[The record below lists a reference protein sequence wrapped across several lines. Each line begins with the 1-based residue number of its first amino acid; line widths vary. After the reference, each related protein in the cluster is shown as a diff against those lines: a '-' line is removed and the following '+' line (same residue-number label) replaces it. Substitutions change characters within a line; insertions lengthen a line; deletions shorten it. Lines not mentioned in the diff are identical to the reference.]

1 MEREKTRIPTGR
13 RAQPRI
19 QRPPVPARPSLPVA
33 QPQTP
38 HIPARMVNEWVYCPR
53 LAYLE
58 WVEGEWADSSDTAQG
73 KRVHRRVDKR
83 SGRMPAPDEL
93 GAEAVRVRSVTL
105 SSERLGVIAKMDVVD
120 VRDGFVMPVDFKK
133 GKRPHV
139 AAGVYEPERVQL
151 CVQAM
156 ILEDNGYTVERAA
169 IWYAGSRERVPVTL
183 DDELRVRTLDAIRDL
198 RAAAE
203 AGVRPPP
210 LEDSP
215 KCPRCSLAGI
225 CLPDETNLFK
235 TGQPVR
241 PLNPSDDPALPLYV
255 QTPGA
260 RLRKRGRRLIIE
272 TDDGKVEVPLI
283 DVSQVLLFGPVS
295 VTTPALHALMRAEI
309 PVSWFSTG
317 GWFLGH
323 TIGTGNGNVSVRE
336 SQYRAA
342 FSEAR
347 RLDFARDLVEAK
359 IRNSRTMLR
368 RNWRAEYG
376 VDGKDTALAG
386 LKRVARHARHAKNLQ
401 QLLGFEGEA
410 AAIYFGSFQRMLARG
425 EGRGL
430 DEFLFSSR
438 NRRPPADPVNAMLSL
453 GYAVLTRAMTHTLS
467 AVGLDPYMG
476 LYHRLRHG
484 RPALALDLM
493 EPFRPIIAD
502 STVIQV
508 VNNGE
513 IKPSDFV
520 RNGTACWLKPSARK
534 AFLGAFER
542 RMDTETTHPVFGY
555 RVSMRR
561 LIEVQA
567 RLLARHLQGEIASY
581 PHYIPR

>member
-1 MEREKTRIPTGR
+1 MERGKTRMPESR
-13 RAQPRI
+13 RAAPRI
-19 QRPPVPARPSLPVA
+19 HRPPAMTGPPLPMVHPPAPL
-33 QPQTP
+33 
-38 HIPARMVNEWVYCPR
+38 IPARMVNEWVYCPR

-58 WVEGEWADSSDTAQG
+58 WVEGEWADSADTAQG
-73 KRVHRRVDKR
+73 TRVHRRVDKA
-83 SGRMPAPDEL
+83 SGRLAAPDEL
-93 GAEAVRVRSVTL
+93 GDEVSRVRSITL
-105 SSERLGVIAKMDVVD
+105 SSERLGVIAKMDVLD
-120 VRDGFVMPVDFKK
+120 VRGGVVMPVDFKK
-133 GKRPHV
+133 GKRPHI
-139 AAGVYEPERVQL
+139 AAGAYEPERVQL

-156 ILEDNGYTVERAA
+156 ILEDNGYSVERGA
-169 IWYAGSRERVPVTL
+169 IWYAGSRERVPVVL
-183 DDELRVRTLDAIRDL
+183 DDVLRATTRDAIRDL

-225 CLPDETNLFK
+225 CLPDETNLFR
-235 TGQPVR
+235 TGHPPR

-260 RLRKRGRRLIIE
+260 KLRKRGQRLIVE
-272 TDDGKVEVPLI
+272 TDDDKVEVPMI

-295 VTTPALHALMRAEI
+295 VTTPALHALMRSEI

-323 TIGTGNGNVSVRE
+323 TIGTGNGNVAVRE
-336 SQYRAA
+336 AQYRAA
-342 FSEAR
+342 FSEDR
-347 RLDFARDLVEAK
+347 RLDFARDLVGAK

-368 RNWRAEYG
+368 RNWRTERG
-376 VDGKDTALAG
+376 EDGKERALRG
-386 LKRVARHARHAKNLQ
+386 LTSVARRARHARDAQ
-401 QLLGFEGEA
+401 QLLGLEGEA
-410 AAIYFGSFQRMLARG
+410 AAIYFGSFECMLAPRRENGLG
-425 EGRGL
+425 E
-430 DEFLFSSR
+430 FSFSTR
-438 NRRPPADPVNAMLSL
+438 NRRPPRDPVNAMLSL
-453 GYAVLTRAMTHTLS
+453 GYAVLARAMTHTIS
-467 AVGLDPYMG
+467 STGLDPYMG

-493 EPFRPIIAD
+493 EPFRAIVAD

-513 IKPSDFV
+513 VKPNDFIL
-520 RNGTACWLKPSARK
+520 NGTACSLNPSGRK
-534 AFLGAFER
+534 AFIAAFER
-542 RMDTETTHPVFGY
+542 RMETQTTHPVFGY

-581 PHYIPR
+581 PHYLPR